1 MKVETSLIYL
11 DEIIEL
17 TRLCILSG
25 KVKNKENPVSAIL
38 IGGSE
43 TGKSEMINIFRDL
56 DNTMIANDLSGRM
69 IIDHIAPKVLNEGK
83 THILIP
89 DFIKVLSHGK
99 KVTQNC
105 ITMLNI
111 ATQEGLDNIVFY
123 GLQKQFPKIVKFGVI
138 TAVTKEAYYVRKRY
152 WEKIGFISRLMP
164 ISYEYSEATKRRI
177 HEHIARGSP
186 KHIIELSKKRPRKI
200 EIPEIYAN
208 QIKAVSV
215 AKSPFSTG
223 FRLHKQLRVIAQTN
237 ALLNDRNVVNKED
250 IDKLLDYTKYI
261 GTVFYE
267 I

>member
-1 MKVETSLIYL
+1 MYL

-25 KVKNKENPVSAIL
+25 KVRNKENPVSAIL
-38 IGGSE
+38 IGTSE
-43 TGKSEMINIFRDL
+43 TGKSEIINIFRDL
-56 DNTMIANDLSGRM
+56 DNTIIANDLSGRM
-69 IIDHIAPKVLNEGK
+69 VVDYLAPKILNEGK
-83 THILIP
+83 THVLIP

-123 GLQKQFPKIVKFGVI
+123 GLQKEFPKPVKFGVI
-138 TAVTKEAYYVRKRY
+138 TAVTQEAYKVRKKY

-164 ISYEYSEATKRRI
+164 ISFTYSEATKRRI
-177 HEHIARGSP
+177 HEHIAKGSP
-186 KHIIELSKKRPRKI
+186 KHYIELTKGKPRKI
-200 EIPEIYAN
+200 EIPKQYAE
-208 QIKAVSV
+208 QIKVTSI

-223 FRLHKQLRVIAQTN
+223 FRLHKQLRLLAQTN
-237 ALLNDRNVVNKED
+237 ALLNDRNTVNKED
-250 IDKLLDYTKYI
+250 IDKLLDYAKYI
-261 GTVFYE
+261 GTIFYE